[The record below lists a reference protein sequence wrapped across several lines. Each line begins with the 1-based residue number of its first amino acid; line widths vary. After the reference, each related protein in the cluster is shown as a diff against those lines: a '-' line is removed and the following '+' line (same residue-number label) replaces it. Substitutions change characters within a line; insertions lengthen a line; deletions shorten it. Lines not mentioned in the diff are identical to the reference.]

1 MDERSAPDADPAE
14 QAPRHLLAGL
24 TTVRDGDFA
33 TRLAPEQPGMLGE
46 IATVFNTMVDQLSA
60 FAGEVTRG
68 AREVGTASNLGG
80 QITVKGV
87 TGQGVT
93 VLHAPDGRAGLDL
106 LRTHPETG
114 LVLMDV
120 MMPGLDG
127 YAAIAAVRADERF
140 ARLPVIAV
148 TAKAMPGD
156 QDKSLAGGADD
167 HVTEPV
173 DTRHLLGRMQYWLD
187 TP

>member
-1 MDERSAPDADPAE
+1 M
-14 QAPRHLLAGL
+14 
-24 TTVRDGDFA
+24 
-33 TRLAPEQPGMLGE
+33 
-46 IATVFNTMVDQLSA
+46 
-60 FAGEVTRG
+60 
-68 AREVGTASNLGG
+68 
-80 QITVKGV
+80 

-106 LRTHPETG
+106 LRTHPETD

-127 YAAIAAVRADERF
+127 YAAIAAGRAEERF